1 MRKNLPEKIK
11 IDVIALSNNR
21 CCICQTPFVQL
32 HHIDGDS
39 SNNNIDNAAPLC
51 PNCHSQAH
59 SNNKLTANLTA
70 SRVKNLRDK
79 WYSYCE
85 SRKEGSNISANA
97 LMKLKN
103 LVRSLGYAD
112 YSWKKTFSTIDPM
125 YAKMDREE
133 MIERIFSTSNRDDLL
148 TTLETV
154 RQMYGSELKDS
165 ASLDKFKRVCNAF
178 GIGFE
183 ELG

>member
-1 MRKNLPEKIK
+1 MRKNLSEEIK
-11 IDVIALSNNR
+11 IEVIALSNNR
-21 CCICQTPFVQL
+21 CCVCQTPFVQL
-32 HHIDGDS
+32 HHIDGDPS
-39 SNNNIDNAAPLC
+39 KNDIDNIAPLC

-59 SNNKLTANLTA
+59 SNNRLTSNLTA
-70 SRVKNLRDK
+70 SRVKTLRGK

-85 SRKEGSNISANA
+85 SRKDGSNISANA
-97 LMKLKN
+97 LLKLKN

-125 YAKMDREE
+125 YANMGREE
-133 MIERIFSTSNRDDLL
+133 MIERIFATSNRDDLL
-148 TTLETV
+148 TALETV
-154 RQMYGSELKDS
+154 RQMYGSKLANP
-165 ASLDKFKRVCNAF
+165 ASLAKFKAVCNAF

>member
-1 MRKNLPEKIK
+1 MRKKLAEEIK
-11 IDVIALSNNR
+11 IQVIALSNNR

-32 HHIDGDS
+32 HHIDGIR
-39 SNNNIDNAAPLC
+39 SNNNIDNIAPLC

-70 SRVKNLRDK
+70 SRVKILRDK

-97 LMKLKN
+97 LLKLKN
-103 LVRSLGYAD
+103 LVRSLGLAD
-112 YSWKKTFSTIDPM
+112 YSWQKTFSTIDPM
-125 YAKMDREE
+125 YSNMPREE
-133 MIERIFSTSNRDDLL
+133 MIQRIFATSNRDDLL
-148 TTLETV
+148 TALETV
-154 RQMYGSELKDS
+154 RQMYGSKLADPS
-165 ASLDKFKRVCNAF
+165 SLEKFNGVCNAF